1 MTTQNAHKEMQRR
14 QLSQEFAQLRTN
26 IEETRKMNR
35 LLTDEN
41 SQLRKCLSVEK
52 ETNDSLEYEI
62 KSLEDVI
69 NSYKIELARKE
80 AELQIKHQIGGR

>member
-1 MTTQNAHKEMQRR
+1 
-14 QLSQEFAQLRTN
+14 
-26 IEETRKMNR
+26 MNR

-41 SQLRKCLSVEK
+41 SQLRKCLSDEK